1 MPDEPRT
8 YLDLAEPRSVG
19 GILATAVR
27 LFVGH
32 PLLFLA
38 LALVVVGP
46 YDLIVLAITGASP
59 LGQGH
64 SSAGT
69 DFILSLVDL
78 ALVGPL
84 VSALQVQAVLDIG
97 ESVRPRLPDI
107 LTRGLR
113 VLPVVAAAEI
123 IADIGIGIGLV
134 LLIIPGIVLAVRFF
148 VVAQAAAV
156 EHTDWPGALRRSG
169 QLVRGNYLRTFGV
182 FVLVTLVSLLLIDLG
197 VAAAGTAAIAVQMV
211 VIIVIEVITR
221 SFQAISTAILY
232 FDLRAREQSLTMSEP
247 PLS

>member
-1 MPDEPRT
+1 VPDNHRID
-8 YLDLAEPRSVG
+8 LDLAQPRSVAE
-19 GILATAVR
+19 ILITAVR
-27 LFVGH
+27 LFVRR
-32 PLLFLA
+32 PVLFLA

-46 YDLIVLAITGASP
+46 YDLLVLAITGTSP

-64 SSAGT
+64 SSGST

-97 ESVRPRLPDI
+97 EGVRPKLTEI
-107 LTRGLR
+107 LARGLR

-123 IADIGIGIGLV
+123 IADIGIGVGLF
-134 LLIIPGIVLAVRFF
+134 LLVIPGIVLAVRFF
-148 VVAQAAAV
+148 VVAQTAAV

-182 FVLVTLVSLLLIDLG
+182 FILVTLVSLLLIDVG
-197 VAAAGTAAIAVQMV
+197 VAVAGTAALAVQMV
-211 VIIVIEVITR
+211 VIIFIEVITR

-232 FDLRAREQSLTMSEP
+232 FDLRAREQALTMSQ

>member
-1 MPDEPRT
+1 MPDDNRI
-8 YLDLAEPRSVG
+8 YLDLSHPRSVAG
-19 GILATAVR
+19 VLATAVR
-27 LFVGH
+27 LFVRQ
-32 PLLFLA
+32 PVLFLV

-46 YDLIVLAITGASP
+46 YDLIVLAITGATP

-64 SSAGT
+64 SSAAT

-84 VSALQVQAVLDIG
+84 VAALQVHAVLDIG
-97 ESVRPRLPDI
+97 EGVQPRLQEI
-107 LTRGLR
+107 LARGLR

-134 LLIIPGIVLAVRFF
+134 LVIIPGIVLAVRFF

-182 FVLVTLVSLLLIDLG
+182 FILVTLVSLLLIDVG
-197 VAAAGTAAIAVQMV
+197 VAAAGTAAVAVQMV

-232 FDLRAREQSLTMSEP
+232 FDLRAREQSVTEL